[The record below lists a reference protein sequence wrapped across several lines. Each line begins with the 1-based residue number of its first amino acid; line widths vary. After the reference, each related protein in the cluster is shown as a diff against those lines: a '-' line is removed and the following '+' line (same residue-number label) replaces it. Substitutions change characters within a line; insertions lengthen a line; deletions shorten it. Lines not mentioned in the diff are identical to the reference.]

1 MDMTA
6 DTIRLYHGSSQ
17 IVREPVFGVGNPYN
31 DYGLGFYCT
40 EDIDLA
46 RGWAC
51 PTEIDG
57 FANAYELDP
66 GGLDIIMLS
75 DAPSGVLAWLSL
87 LVKNRRFEAITPLA
101 ASAKT
106 FLLQTHLPDVQD
118 ADALVGY
125 RADDSYF
132 SFARAFLDNRISL
145 RQLDQA
151 MRLGNLGNQVVIRS
165 RRAFDAL
172 QFIEA
177 EGVQAQ
183 EWHPRR
189 WARDQQARQLYR
201 DEVLEGEIRLDDV
214 FVLDLMR
221 EAGWKDA
228 R

>member
-17 IVREPVFGVGNPYN
+17 IVREPIFGVGNPHN

-46 RGWAC
+46 REWAC
-51 PTEIDG
+51 PVKVDG
-57 FANAYELDP
+57 FVNSYELDVSE
-66 GGLDIIMLS
+66 LEVVILS
-75 DAPSGVLAWLSL
+75 DEPSGILAWLSL
-87 LVKNRRFEAITPLA
+87 LVENRRFEATTPLA
-101 ASAKT
+101 ASAKA

-118 ADALVGY
+118 ADVLVGY

-145 RQLDQA
+145 RQLDHA

-165 RRAFDAL
+165 QRAFDAL
-172 QFIEA
+172 RFIEA

-183 EWHPRR
+183 VWHPRR
-189 WARDQQARQLYR
+189 WSRDQQARRLYH